1 VPQPWRRL
9 GRRGYKT
16 SMDCDFLIVGAGMA
30 GASAGYEL
38 AARGR
43 VILLE
48 REDQPGYHSTGR
60 SAAMFIE
67 SYGNAPARA
76 ITAASRAFLE
86 NPPAG
91 FSDSPLLSPR
101 GALYIARPD
110 QRDALAH
117 SYTELS
123 KDAPGLERVGRE
135 GALARFPLLDPD
147 YVADAFLDADAMDM
161 DVHAIHQGFLK
172 GLRAKGG
179 RVVTSAEVTAA
190 RYARRVWQV
199 ETPAGRFAAP
209 VLINAAGA
217 WADALARLAGARP
230 VGLVPKRRT
239 AFIFDPPDGARVDRW
254 PLVADVAEEFYFKPE
269 AGKLLGSPADETPVE
284 PQDVQPEE
292 LDLAIAADRIQASIT
307 FPIARILRRWAG
319 LRSFVKDKTPVV
331 GFAPE
336 APGFFWLA
344 GQGGYGIQTAPAM
357 GRIAASLAAGEGLPA
372 DIAAHGVEAAQLAPA
387 RLAT

>member
-1 VPQPWRRL
+1 
-9 GRRGYKT
+9 
-16 SMDCDFLIVGAGMA
+16 MECDFLIVGAGMA

-38 AARGR
+38 AGRGR

-48 REDQPGYHSTGR
+48 RENQPGYHSTGR

-67 SYGNAPARA
+67 SYGNAPVRA

-86 NPPAG
+86 RPPAG
-91 FSDSPLLSPR
+91 FSASPLLSPR
-101 GALYIARPD
+101 GVLYIARPD
-110 QRDALAH
+110 QRAALER
-117 SYTELS
+117 SYAELS
-123 KDAPGLERVGRE
+123 KDAPGLERVGRK
-135 GALARFPLLDPD
+135 GALARFPLLAPD

-172 GLRAKGG
+172 GLRARGG
-179 RVVTSAEVTAA
+179 RVVTAAEVTAA
-190 RYARRVWQV
+190 RHERRAWQV
-199 ETPAGRFAAP
+199 ETPAGRFAAS

-217 WADALARLAGARP
+217 WADELAKLAGARP

-239 AFIFDPPDGARVDRW
+239 AFIFDPPDGAQVDRW
-254 PLVADVAEEFYFKPE
+254 PVVADIAEQFYFKPE
-269 AGKLLGSPADETPVE
+269 AGKLLGSPADETPVA

-292 LDLAIAADRIQASIT
+292 LDLAIAADRIQASVT
-307 FPIARILRRWAG
+307 FRIARILRRWAG

-357 GRIAASLAAGEGLPA
+357 GRIAAALAAGEGLPA
-372 DIAAHGVEAAQLAPA
+372 DIAACGVEAAQLAPA
-387 RLAT
+387 RTGA